1 MHGAGNLPAAE
12 TGATSM
18 STNGNRISHRIEGK
32 TVVVTGASGGVGRA
46 IVRLLGH
53 KQCRV
58 GLLARGSDALEAA
71 AREVEQFGGRAMA
84 IPTDVADASAI
95 EAAAEAVDREF
106 GGIDVWINNAMV
118 SMYAPFWEI
127 SPEEYQHITE
137 VTYLG
142 QVYGTMAAL
151 KRMRARDRGT
161 IVQVGSALAK
171 RSIPLQSAYCGA
183 KHAIAG
189 FTESI
194 RAELIHQKS
203 NVYITIV
210 HLPGVNTT
218 QFEWTKNRMP
228 HKPRPTGP
236 MFQPEVAAG
245 GIMFAAEHPWRK
257 KFIIGF
263 PTWQAVVGEKFIP
276 GALDHYLAHAAW
288 EGSQLPAPADP
299 DHADNFWRPLP
310 GDHGSHGPFDDQAE
324 SYSGQLWATEHR
336 AGIMAAVA
344 GIGLGAVAV
353 ALSRK

>member
-1 MHGAGNLPAAE
+1 M
-12 TGATSM
+12 M
-18 STNGNRISHRIEGK
+18 TNGNGSSHRIDGK
-32 TVVVTGASGGVGRA
+32 VVVVTGASGGVGRA
-46 IVRLLGH
+46 VARELGRRG
-53 KQCRV
+53 CRV

-71 AREVEQFGGRAMA
+71 AREVEQLGGRAMA
-84 IPTDVADASAI
+84 IPADVADAGQVESG
-95 EAAAEAVDREF
+95 AEAVDREF
-106 GGIDVWINNAMV
+106 GQIDVWINNAMV

-127 SPEEYQHITE
+127 SPEEYKHITE

-151 KRMRARDRGT
+151 KRMRERNRGT

-194 RAELIHQKS
+194 RAELIHEKS

-236 MFQPEVAAG
+236 IFQPEVAAG
-245 GIMFAAEHPWRK
+245 GILFAAEHPWRK
-257 KFIIGF
+257 KLIIGF
-263 PTWQAVVGEKFIP
+263 PTWQAVVGEKFVP

-288 EGSQLPAPADP
+288 EGSQLPQPADP
-299 DHADNFWRPLP
+299 NHPDNFWHPLP
-310 GDHGSHGPFDDQAE
+310 GDHGSHGPFDAQAKWH
-324 SYSGQLWATEHR
+324 SGQLWATEHR
-336 AGIMAAVA
+336 AGIMAAIA
-344 GIGLGAVAV
+344 GIGLGAAAV
-353 ALSRK
+353 AMTKK

>member
-1 MHGAGNLPAAE
+1 MNASGN
-12 TGATSM
+12 GRSD
-18 STNGNRISHRIEGK
+18 RIDEK
-32 TVVVTGASGGVGRA
+32 TVVVTGASAGVGRA

-53 KQCRV
+53 KRCRV

-71 AREVEQFGGRAMA
+71 AREVEQLGGRAMA
-84 IPTDVADASAI
+84 IHADVADAAAMES
-95 EAAAEAVDREF
+95 AAEAVDREF

-127 SPEEYQHITE
+127 SPEKYKHITE

-142 QVYGTMAAL
+142 QVYGTMGAL
-151 KRMRARDRGT
+151 RRMRRRARGT

-194 RAELIHQKS
+194 RAELIHEKS

-236 MFQPEVAAG
+236 IFQPEVAAG
-245 GIMFAAEHPWRK
+245 GIVFAAEHPWRK
-257 KFIIGF
+257 KLIIGF
-263 PTWQAVVGEKFIP
+263 PTLQAVVGEKLIP
-276 GALDHYLAHAAW
+276 GALDHYLTHAAW

-299 DHADNFWRPLP
+299 NHPDNFWRALP
-310 GDHGSHGPFDDQAE
+310 GDHGSHGPFDGQAK
-324 SYSGQLWATEHR
+324 SHSGQLWATEHR

-353 ALSRK
+353 ALTRE